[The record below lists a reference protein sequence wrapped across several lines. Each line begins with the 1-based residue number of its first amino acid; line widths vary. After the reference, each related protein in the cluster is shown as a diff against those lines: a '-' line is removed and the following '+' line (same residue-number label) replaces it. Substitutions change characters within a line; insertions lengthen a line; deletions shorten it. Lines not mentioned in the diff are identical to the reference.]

1 VILLKQIG
9 QFAKDN
15 NVTVKTLY
23 HYEKL
28 GLLMPK
34 HIDEETG
41 YRYYSDDQSQDLK
54 VVIFL
59 KDLGLS
65 LSEINDVLN
74 HNYSKKAFVDFLV
87 FKKNQAHNDYE
98 NTSNRL
104 FKLDKIINHMNDKS
118 TSRLNIKELI
128 GMSEKE
134 LFTGVYGRSKFIEEA
149 ENRFNKAKKENKP
162 FCVMEL
168 DLDYFKNVND
178 QYGYEVGDIV
188 IKRTQ
193 DEIVS
198 HLQKTDY
205 FTMIER
211 RGGDEFT
218 IVLETKIMEASKLAT
233 KILNAVVGI
242 DYSDVADDKLRV
254 SITAGIAKLTKGTK
268 IYQDLVN
275 DASIA
280 LYQNKRRNRKH

>member
-1 VILLKQIG
+1 MKQIG

-74 HNYSKKAFVDFLV
+74 HNYSKKAFIDFLV

-104 FKLDKIINHMNDKS
+104 FKLDKIISHMNDKS

-198 HLQKTDY
+198 HLQNTDY

-218 IVLETKIMEASKLAT
+218 IVLESKIMEASKLAT